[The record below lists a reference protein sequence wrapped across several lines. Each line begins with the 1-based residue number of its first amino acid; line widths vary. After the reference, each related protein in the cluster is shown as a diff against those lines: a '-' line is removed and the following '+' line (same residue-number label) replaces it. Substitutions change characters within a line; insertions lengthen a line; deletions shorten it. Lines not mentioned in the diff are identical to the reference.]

1 MQLVTLV
8 GMGVSLKHAA
18 GNLGGHGGSSK
29 HAAGYLGG
37 HGRQLEVEGA
47 D

>member
-8 GMGVSLKHAA
+8 GMEVSL
-18 GNLGGHGGSSK
+18 K